1 VSAPSYTP
9 ELAKAST
16 YTATPYEV
24 KPQGLV
30 QERLK
35 GIVESDSPLMQ
46 QAARIATQKANDRGL
61 ISSSMAIGDAQQAV
75 IGAATP
81 IATTDAN
88 AINTATLKTA
98 DQQNAAS
105 QFNAQALTNVG
116 LANQSAANTAKA
128 QNLEGTI
135 QLTNTKMTQD
145 AQLQLAKL
153 DTNTR
158 MALAQMDTKTR
169 SLLQTNQSASNAYV
183 QTITNISNI
192 QNNEKLDAA
201 AKRAAID
208 TQLTMLREQLGVL
221 ERTSSQ
227 VDAQTTN
234 SQAVLDLNLG
244 DFFNQIWD
252 QPAAAPTAGVR
263 STTNQANP
271 APAPAP
277 ASAAVGGRLQAL
289 LQPTTNSPGSIS
301 LDPSGRVF

>member
-1 VSAPSYTP
+1 MGTNDPLNPQAPPAPTPVQAPSYTP

-35 GIVESDSPLMQ
+35 GIVAEDSPLIQ
-46 QAARIATQKANDRGL
+46 QAARIDAQKANERGL
-61 ISSSMAIGDAQQAV
+61 LSSSMAIGSGREAV
-75 IGAATP
+75 IGAAMP

-88 AINTATLKTA
+88 AINTAAMKTA

-128 QNLEGTI
+128 QQLEGSI

-183 QTITNISNI
+183 QTITNIANI
-192 QNNEKLDAA
+192 QANEKLSGE
-201 AKRAAID
+201 AKRSAID
-208 TQLTMLREQLGVL
+208 TQMTLLREQLGVL
-221 ERTSSQ
+221 ERTSDQ
-227 VDAQTTN
+227 VDLQT
-234 SQAVLDLNLG
+234 QAPQSVLDLNLG
-244 DFFNQIWD
+244 DFFQPLWD
-252 QPAAAPTAGVR
+252 KGSPVPRAATTSSKLTAPVVPTQPVR
-263 STTNQANP
+263 
-271 APAPAP
+271 
-277 ASAAVGGRLQAL
+277 V
-289 LQPTTNSPGSIS
+289 
-301 LDPSGRVF
+301 DPSGRRL